1 MVDGA
6 GSTQTSA
13 SKLGTASKLPTFKSG
28 NAAQNTQPQDNPVL
42 AAGRAALEKLRQPRE
57 RSEAETKLEEV
68 LQAMKRASKSS
79 KLDAARRKLEQL
91 KARLKALEMAAASAA
106 ARGDAKAAKAI
117 AREVKQLARDLAGA
131 LREAGQGGGTVG
143 GGVVAAPQVAKE
155 NDNKDTA
162 EKAGTLAEGRPE
174 TAADQAGAMI
184 KAALNEAAGDP
195 SMQTAKEAQAE
206 RQALDSLKAEARGVM
221 KQLKKLLE
229 KARLA
234 LLNPLADKKE
244 AGKADKAFNE
254 AEQALADLN
263 AASLLSGGAGLDLG
277 GADLGGMGVDV
288 RA

>member
-79 KLDAARRKLEQL
+79 RLDAARRKLEQL

-131 LREAGQGGGTVG
+131 LREAGQGGG
-143 GGVVAAPQVAKE
+143 VVAAPQVAKE
-155 NDNKDTA
+155 NDNKDAA

-195 SMQTAKEAQAE
+195 SAQTAKEAQAE

-234 LLNPLADKKE
+234 LFNPLADKKE
-244 AGKADKAFNE
+244 AGKAEKAFNE

-263 AASLLSGGAGLDLG
+263 AASLPSGGAGLDLG

-288 RA
+288 KA